1 MHRKQRVLEKE
12 MGDAGMMTMTLRIV
26 LILVSVV
33 TFFLMMRKIRQSK
46 VQIESAIFWIVLA
59 MVLVIYSIF
68 PAAADFC
75 ARVLGI
81 YSTANFLFLVAIFLL
96 IVKVFDMTIQIS
108 QLETKIKELV
118 QQMALEEKRHEEEK

>member
-1 MHRKQRVLEKE
+1 
-12 MGDAGMMTMTLRIV
+12 MMTMTLRIALV
-26 LILVSVV
+26 LVSVG

-46 VQIESAIFWIVLA
+46 VQIESSIFWIVLA
-59 MVLVIYSIF
+59 MVLVVYSIV
-68 PAAADFC
+68 PSAADFC

-108 QLETKIKELV
+108 QLETKVKELV
-118 QQMALEEKRHEEEK
+118 QQIALGEKKHEEED